1 MRHLLLQKV
10 GFCSMQHVQ
19 ESSVRLR
26 DKIEFGHPNDHHKG
40 RVIGLSL
47 LCTIL
52 CSCLAALGDEADVAR
67 RGLSQISLLD
77 LKRHVNT
84 LACDAFEGREA
95 GTRGGKAALAY
106 LRSELKALRETVSL
120 PREQTQEFGHEY
132 QNLLLLFPGSDERL
146 KQEVIVVGAH
156 YDHVGYGKPSNS
168 NGPFGQ
174 IHNGADDNASG
185 ASALLELIKAFSSLE
200 TPPARS
206 ILFVFWDAEEAGLL
220 GSKHWVA
227 HPTLPLQDI
236 RFTLNIDMLGRL
248 RDDRVV
254 TVGWRSAPGLR
265 FLLASNNVN
274 NQLNLAFQG
283 RVNAD
288 SDHHPFYSV
297 GIPVIH
303 LDTDK
308 HGDYHRPSDD
318 PEKLN
323 WEGLFLLTQFAF
335 RVTLEAAS
343 QPDFPQFRRE
353 APKEGVPSWI
363 TPRAPVQPVVR
374 LGVNWDLELA
384 KSDIVQITQLTPEG
398 PGASAGLRIGDR
410 IIQLGNWMNGSFDD
424 FKTTMQTVKN
434 PVTIRVKRS
443 GTTTPIELTAT
454 LWGSPVRLGAGWID
468 DPALPNCAVITHVVS
483 ESPADRAGIAAAD
496 VILEM
501 GGRPIISSEELRLRV
516 LDEQGPFLFR
526 VERQGRIREVNV
538 ELFDRPA
545 TNVETRRVRLSR

>member
-1 MRHLLLQKV
+1 M
-10 GFCSMQHVQ
+10 S
-19 ESSVRLR
+19 
-26 DKIEFGHPNDHHKG
+26 G
-40 RVIGLSL
+40 RQRGWPVIGLLLLSAILYSSL
-47 LCTIL
+47 TA
-52 CSCLAALGDEADVAR
+52 SGEDADVTR
-67 RGLSQISLLD
+67 CGLSQISLPD

-106 LRSELKALRETVSL
+106 LRSELKTLREIVSL
-120 PREQTQEFGHEY
+120 PREQTQEFGREY
-132 QNLLLLFPGSDERL
+132 QNLLLLLPGSDEAL

-185 ASALLELIKAFSSLE
+185 AAALLELIKAFSSLDN
-200 TPPARS
+200 PLPRS
-206 ILFVFWDAEEAGLL
+206 VLFAFWDAEEAGLL

-227 HPTLPLQDI
+227 HPTIPLKDI

-265 FLLASNNVN
+265 WLLASNNVN
-274 NQLNLAFQG
+274 GQLNLAFQP

-288 SDHHPFYSV
+288 SDHHSFYSA

-308 HGDYHRPSDD
+308 HADYHRPSDD

-323 WEGLFLLTQFAF
+323 WDGLLLLTQFAF
-335 RVTLEAAS
+335 RVTFDAAS
-343 QPDFPQFRRE
+343 QPDFPRFRRE
-353 APKEGVPSWI
+353 ATKES
-363 TPRAPVQPVVR
+363 TPAWMTTRAAVQPPVR
-374 LGVNWDLELA
+374 LGFNWDSELA
-384 KSDIVQITQLTPEG
+384 KRDIVQVTQLTPES
-398 PGASAGLRIGDR
+398 PSTSAGLRIGDR
-410 IIQLGNWMNGSFDD
+410 IIQMGPWMNGTFGD

-434 PVTIRVKRS
+434 PVSIRVQRS
-443 GTTTPIELTAT
+443 GADTPIELTAT

-468 DPALPNCAVITHVVS
+468 DPALPNCAVITHVVA
-483 ESPADRAGIAAAD
+483 ESPADRAGIAAGD
-496 VILEM
+496 VVLQM
-501 GGRPIISSEELRLRV
+501 GGRSIASSEEMRLRV
-516 LDEQGPFLFR
+516 LEEQGPFLFR
-526 VERQGRIREVNV
+526 IERQGRIREVNV
-538 ELFDRPA
+538 ELYDRPL
-545 TNVETRRVRLSR
+545 TNAETTRVP